1 MNFYSVSSDG
11 RVVNWKLVKNELQ
24 CQDAVLLKIPGASVD
39 GPKGTQQQALSESQ
53 LDMDMYSCSSYS
65 SVCLFACRDTI
76 YNTKSNIKMLLVL
89 QVQPCVHIIFWMV
102 INEPLC

>member
-39 GPKGTQQQALSESQ
+39 GPEGTQQQALSELDIHSQ
-53 LDMDMYSCSSYS
+53 GFFYMCRANRGNSPPPFHGYLLPFR
-65 SVCLFACRDTI
+65 VC
-76 YNTKSNIKMLLVL
+76 ML
-89 QVQPCVHIIFWMV
+89 HIHT
-102 INEPLC
+102 

>member
-39 GPKGTQQQALSESQ
+39 GPEGTQQQALSESR

-65 SVCLFACRDTI
+65 SVYLFAYRDTI
-76 YNTKSNIKMLLVL
+76 YNTNVNIPYLASPAVCPIQCTCVL
-89 QVQPCVHIIFWMV
+89 DGHQ
-102 INEPLC
+102 